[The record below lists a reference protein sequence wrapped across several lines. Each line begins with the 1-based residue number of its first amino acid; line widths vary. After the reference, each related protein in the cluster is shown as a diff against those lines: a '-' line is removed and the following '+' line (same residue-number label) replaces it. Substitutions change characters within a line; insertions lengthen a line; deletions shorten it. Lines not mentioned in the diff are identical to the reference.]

1 MMQPVPSRLEA
12 TLERRIWGMR
22 DLAPLFPDL
31 TNQDPP
37 LAEMWFSG
45 PGCRLASGP
54 LAGRELKEAW
64 REMPTEWRGT
74 LCAADPEISL
84 LVKYIFAAEKLSIQV
99 HPGDEY
105 AAQHE
110 AARGG
115 RGKTEM
121 WHVLFARPGAEL
133 MVNLRPGITPA
144 AFRAALE
151 DGTIENLLVR
161 VPAAAGDTLFV
172 PPGTVH
178 TICGGVMMCEIQEQ
192 SDITYRVYD
201 YKRKGPDGK
210 ERPLH
215 VRQALE
221 VINFGE
227 QMGDKVTPVAQAQRG
242 LTIKYLAACR
252 YFATERW
259 EFDGRIGA
267 VTSPGSFTLLVFLS
281 GAGRLEWGGQ
291 GEPYG
296 QNQVWFLP
304 ASLGAYQI
312 AAEESSVVLHTCVP
326 DLEAYCRRLDGLG
339 IPREEWSRI
348 VHP

>member
-1 MMQPVPSRLEA
+1 MLPVPSRLEA
-12 TLERRIWGMR
+12 TLDRRIWGMR

-54 LAGRELKEAW
+54 LAGHELKEAW
-64 REMPTEWRGT
+64 REMPVEWKGT
-74 LCAADPEISL
+74 RCAADPEIPV
-84 LVKYIFAAEKLSIQV
+84 LVKYIFAADKLSIQV

-121 WHVLFARPGAEL
+121 WHALFAQPGAEL
-133 MVNLRPGITPA
+133 MLNLRPGVTPA

-151 DGTIENLLVR
+151 DGTLENLLVR
-161 VPAAAGDTLFV
+161 VPVATGDTLFV
-172 PPGTVH
+172 PAGTVH
-178 TICGGVMMCEIQEQ
+178 TICSGVMLCEIQEQ

-201 YKRKGPDGK
+201 YKRKGRDGK

-227 QMGDKVTPVAQAQRG
+227 QTGEKVAPVVRTQHG

-252 YFATERW
+252 YFATDRW
-259 EFDGRIGA
+259 EFTGRIGA
-267 VTSPGSFTLLVFLS
+267 VTSPGSFTLLAFLS

-291 GEPYG
+291 GEPYAR
-296 QNQVWFLP
+296 NQVWFLP

-312 AAEESSVVLHTCVP
+312 EAAEPTVVLHISVP
-326 DLEAYCRRLDGLG
+326 DLEAYCRRLESLR
-339 IPREEWSRI
+339 IPRAEWSRI